1 MLENKVHFRHI
12 LLYYFKKGK
21 QAAEAH
27 RKICG
32 VYGDD
37 ALTEHAQKWFAKFRS
52 GDTSLEDGPHS
63 GRPTE
68 IDSNDIKMPHKLNEE
83 NLANRMSICNSL
95 LKRHE
100 SDPFLKRMTD
110 DEKWIIYDIV
120 RKRSWRTAGK
130 SPNAIPKAYIQRR
143 FCYPYGGI
151 IVMRFYEL
159 FPQGKTIDS
168 KVYCTQLTKLNQ
180 A

>member
-1 MLENKVHFRHI
+1 MLRNGLPNFVPEIRVLKMDPTAV
-12 LLYYFKKGK
+12 
-21 QAAEAH
+21 
-27 RKICG
+27 
-32 VYGDD
+32 
-37 ALTEHAQKWFAKFRS
+37 
-52 GDTSLEDGPHS
+52 GPPRLIRMIS
-63 GRPTE
+63 RQVVE
-68 IDSNDIKMPHKLNEE
+68 QDRMLKMPHKLNEE